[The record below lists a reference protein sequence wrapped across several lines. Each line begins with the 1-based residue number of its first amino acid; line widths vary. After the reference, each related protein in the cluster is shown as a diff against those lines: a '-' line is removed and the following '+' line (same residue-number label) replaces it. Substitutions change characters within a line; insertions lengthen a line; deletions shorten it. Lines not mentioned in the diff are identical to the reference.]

1 LRLVTSPSGV
11 TPESGPARE
20 QDAGRRPFGPRPA
33 DDDEE
38 PSRQRQLR
46 RQRRRNR
53 LRWYVLFSIPTL
65 ALGAMAAWALFGG
78 STPSATTARPRTH
91 VELEATVKKADGD
104 SGTVHLTSDMLG
116 IFGATLYVTKDTKV
130 ELSEGKAGTL
140 TNLQEGTHVRAS
152 YDLIAGR
159 KMATRIVVVPKEA
172 AGEGRPRQETGH
184 LSSGRR

>member
-1 LRLVTSPSGV
+1 MRLVTSPSGV
-11 TPESGPARE
+11 TSESGPAGE

-33 DDDEE
+33 DDE

-46 RQRRRNR
+46 RQRRHSR

-65 ALGAMAAWALFGG
+65 ALGAMAAWALFGS
-78 STPSATTARPRTH
+78 STPSATPVRPRTH
-91 VELEATVKKADGD
+91 VELEATVKKVDGD
-104 SGTVHLTSDMLG
+104 GGTVHLTSDMLG

-130 ELSEGKAGTL
+130 ELAEGKAGNL
-140 TNLQEGTHVRAS
+140 TDLQEGTHVRAS

-172 AGEGRPRQETGH
+172 AAERRPRQETGQ